1 MAASNASA
9 NGSASTPMW
18 RAIFGLIVFSCG
30 AAFITDRV
38 AFSYPLPMLDGP
50 LTLVIPAHNEA
61 ANMVKVI
68 GGAGGALSPPAPGGG
83 IVPGGDGSPGD
94 TGGGAR
100 RPLGAA
106 GRHLRA
112 ICDEGQRGRRA
123 TLAP

>member
-38 AFSYPLPMLDGP
+38 AFSYPVPMLDGP

-68 GGAGGALSPPAPGGG
+68 GGSGGALSPLPPGGG
-83 IVPGGDGSPGD
+83 D
-94 TGGGAR
+94 
-100 RPLGAA
+100 PLGHDRRTHANADA
-106 GRHLRA
+106 GRPPK
-112 ICDEGQRGRRA
+112 GGRTPR
-123 TLAP
+123 P